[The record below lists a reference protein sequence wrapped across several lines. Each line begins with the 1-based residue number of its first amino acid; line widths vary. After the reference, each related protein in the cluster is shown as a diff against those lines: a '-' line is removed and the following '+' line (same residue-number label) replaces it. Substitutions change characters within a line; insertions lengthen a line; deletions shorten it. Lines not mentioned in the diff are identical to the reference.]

1 MSADPVMIAETKAWL
16 RKAALDLKSAAHDLT
31 ASPPLV
37 ADSVFHCQQAIE
49 KALKGYLCWHNI
61 SFRKTHS
68 LEELGEQCLDIDSTL
83 LELLDQAIP
92 LTEYAWKF
100 RYPGEPEEPT
110 LDETHESLAI
120 TRAVYQAII
129 SRLPEEVRP

>member
-1 MSADPVMIAETKAWL
+1 
-16 RKAALDLKSAAHDLT
+16 
-31 ASPPLV
+31 LV